1 MRDMELTSTNKT
13 LLILSRKN
21 VIRKLSLFNGS
32 IIKSFINGSLTRTS
46 FLQKNTLGFQLAMQ
60 VSGYVTIDEV
70 ESGFQKFIEEV
81 NTEDE
86 IKLLTFVFMGHG
98 SENDMSV

>member
-1 MRDMELTSTNKT
+1 M
-13 LLILSRKN
+13 
-21 VIRKLSLFNGS
+21 
-32 IIKSFINGSLTRTS
+32 
-46 FLQKNTLGFQLAMQ
+46 QKNTLGFQLTMQ
-60 VSGYVTIDEV
+60 VSGYVTMDEV